1 MAFCHLSKAMAV
13 SVAAM
18 VACQA
23 PAAAAWVHPGILETT
38 ADLTRVK
45 TLVASGDEP
54 WNTAYTRFAADAQSS
69 STYALQGPFS
79 YVTRDTNTALIVGD
93 GQFASDSVAALQ
105 TSLMWVITGDTAYA
119 EKSLEILNA
128 WGSTL
133 KLINGTDGQLA
144 AALSGSNLV
153 NAAEIMR
160 YTYSWAADDIATFS
174 SMVTDVLVPPAS
186 QTEPTAVQPYPF
198 QANWGTSGEKLM
210 LAAAVF
216 TENSTLYEAAKDL
229 MLNSACANLTG
240 SISSTGQSSESGRD
254 QGHTQLG
261 LGNWAEAFTTL
272 LNQNDP
278 TDWFAYLDNR
288 LAAGYEYTAKFMLN
302 QTVPYD
308 DGFYRCDA
316 NLLGGPW
323 TAPSPIDI
331 WPARPVYELPYAI
344 YYERGVAM
352 PYTKALIELYT
363 PDGPSPVNSL
373 ADGSAWQ
380 TLRFRRAGTDLSAT
394 ITD

>member
-1 MAFCHLSKAMAV
+1 M
-13 SVAAM
+13 
-18 VACQA
+18 
-23 PAAAAWVHPGILETT
+23 AAAWVHPGILETT
-38 ADLTRVK
+38 ADLARVK
-45 TLVASGDEP
+45 TLVASGEEP
-54 WNTAYTRFAADAQSS
+54 WKTAYTRFAADARSS
-69 STYALQGPFS
+69 STYTLQGPFA
-79 YVTRDTNTALIVGD
+79 YVARDTDVTLIVGD
-93 GQFASDSVAALQ
+93 SQFASDSVAALQ
-105 TSLMWVITGDTAYA
+105 TSLMWIITGDTAYA

-133 KLINGTDGQLA
+133 KVVNGTDAQLA
-144 AALSGSNLV
+144 AALSGSNMV

-160 YTYSWAADDIATFS
+160 YTYNTSAGVSLWSADDIAAFS
-174 SMVTDVLVPPAS
+174 SMVTNVLVPPAS
-186 QTEPTAVQPYPF
+186 QTAPTAVQPYPF
-198 QANWGTSGEKLM
+198 QANWGTSGEKFM
-210 LAAAVF
+210 LAASVF
-216 TENSTLYEAAKDL
+216 TENRTLYEYAKYL

-261 LGNWAEAFTTL
+261 LGNWVEAFTTL

-288 LAAGYEYTAKFMLN
+288 LAVGYEYTAKFMLN
-302 QTVPYD
+302 KTVPYD
-308 DGFYRCDA
+308 DSFYRCDA

-323 TAPSPIDI
+323 TEPSSIDV

-344 YYERGVAM
+344 YYERGVKM

-363 PDGPSPVNSL
+363 PDGQSPANSL
-373 ADGSAWQ
+373 SDGSAWQ
-380 TLRFRRAGTDLSAT
+380 TLRFRRAGTNLSAT